1 MRQLLAIITIILG
14 MTFLPSC
21 SNKPDDVIHNIK
33 SEFAGW
39 VVDKT
44 VSDKPIQKFEDYY
57 QISPTWEQANYYA
70 SKRPDHGLYLTLGFV
85 LLLGFSVVFY
95 GRTTNASW
103 LPKSLDNPLG
113 GNIVLFI
120 LLVSS
125 ISFLTAHQS
134 GVKWNNDKWVKKE
147 VYDKAVKETGSTQPI
162 WDSLEVN
169 KLIVDG
175 PY

>member
-14 MTFLPSC
+14 ITFLNSC
-21 SNKPDDVIHNIK
+21 SNKPDDVIHNTK

-39 VVDKT
+39 IVDKT
-44 VSDKPIQKFEDYY
+44 ISDKPVQKFEDYY
-57 QISPTWEQANYYA
+57 QISPTWAQANYYA
-70 SKRPDHGLYLTLGFV
+70 SKRPDHVLYLSFGFI
-85 LLLGFSVVFY
+85 LLLAFSIVFY
-95 GRTTNASW
+95 GKTTNASW

-113 GNIVLFI
+113 GNVVLFL

-125 ISFLTAHQS
+125 ITFLTVHSS

-147 VYDKAVKETGSTQPI
+147 VYDKAIQEKGSTQPI
-162 WDSLEVN
+162 WDSLEIN
-169 KLIVDG
+169 KLIIDG